1 MNRMPGTRD
10 GSKVDNEAKRAE
22 SKRARKAAE
31 YSLLLRLGENK
42 PLGIAVTAVAM
53 IALSFAV
60 NILGVPN
67 PNMILVAGLV
77 VCASVFGLAGGLT
90 AAIVM
95 LAYTLYFFSTGHD
108 FFSFTDESTKKVL
121 VSLIGVTVITLFVTV
136 LRQIVTRS
144 LKDLEQLNDELE
156 EDNRLL
162 ETATAVDSLTGV
174 RNRFGLRRDFPDF
187 LGMSLN
193 IMMVDLD
200 DFKEINDSCGH
211 HAGDVVLSQMG
222 RLLSD
227 ICGKDHVYRYGGDE
241 FLVIQPRT
249 DQRSFE
255 RELELL
261 EERVNVITVE
271 GVDVSIRFSAGYTY
285 GTPQIQSDLR
295 LMIRQADANLYEAK
309 NAGKGDIVGCAFS
322 KEKASAL
329 D

>member
-1 MNRMPGTRD
+1 MD
-10 GSKVDNEAKRAE
+10 SEEQRAE

-31 YSLLLRLGENK
+31 NSLLLRLGENK
-42 PLGIAVTAVAM
+42 PLGIAITAVVM
-53 IALSFAV
+53 IALAFAV

-77 VCASVFGLAGGLT
+77 VCASVYGLAGGLT
-90 AAIVM
+90 AAFVM

-108 FFSFTDESTKKVL
+108 FVSFTNENAQKVV
-121 VSLIGVTVITLFVTV
+121 VSLIGVTIITLFVTM
-136 LRQIVTRS
+136 LRQTVTRS
-144 LKDLEQLNDELE
+144 LKDLEQLNGELE

-162 ETATAVDSLTGV
+162 ETATAVDPLTGV

-193 IMMVDLD
+193 VMMVDLD
-200 DFKEINDSCGH
+200 DFKEINDSSGH
-211 HAGDVVLSQMG
+211 HAGDAVLNQMG

-249 DQRSFE
+249 DQGAFE
-255 RELELL
+255 RELELI
-261 EERVNVITVE
+261 EERASAITAE
-271 GVDVSIRFSAGYTY
+271 GLDDSIRFSAGYTY
-285 GTPQIQSDLR
+285 GQPHIKSDLR

-309 NAGKGDIVGCAFS
+309 NAGKGDVVGCAFS
-322 KEKASAL
+322 KEKASTL
-329 D
+329 DPSHPINR